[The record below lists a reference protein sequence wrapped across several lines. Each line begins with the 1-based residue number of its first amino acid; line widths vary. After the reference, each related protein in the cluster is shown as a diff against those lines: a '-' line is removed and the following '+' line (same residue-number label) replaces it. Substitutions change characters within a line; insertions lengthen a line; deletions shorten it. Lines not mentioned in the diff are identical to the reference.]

1 MLRLCY
7 SSAFGCPTVDHWEYC
22 ILTGG
27 IGHWKGTKQFT
38 QSVFP
43 GGLLPFWHSL
53 PCVKTMRHIRR
64 LIAGATYGMVS
75 ESTKK
80 LRTVLPYSIVP
91 DFIATSPVSTQDL
104 LLDSKLFLD

>member
-1 MLRLCY
+1 
-7 SSAFGCPTVDHWEYC
+7 
-22 ILTGG
+22 
-27 IGHWKGTKQFT
+27 
-38 QSVFP
+38 
-43 GGLLPFWHSL
+43 
-53 PCVKTMRHIRR
+53 MRQNHGHIRR

-91 DFIATSPVSTQDL
+91 DFIASSPVSTQDL